1 MLNKKYIH
9 LILTDIRF
17 WILIFFVIRLIGIT
31 NAPLEVGHNWRQCLT
46 NMIAR
51 NFLEGNNNILYPQ
64 IDMAGEKNGIIGSE
78 FPFFNYIIYLISKI
92 FGYSHWYGRLINLIV
107 SSFGVYFFYLLSE
120 NLYNKRIA
128 FNSGII
134 LIVSIWFGYSRKIMP
149 DTFSVS
155 LTIIGLY
162 FCYRYLIEGSL
173 INVILFFLF
182 TSLGILCKI
191 PALSLMSI
199 LIILLFIKSIPLK
212 RKLAIGI
219 FTILSF
225 SLIYLWYFFWVPYL
239 LNTYHYQLYFP
250 KDIIEGLKEIA
261 TLIPETLEKFYFS
274 SLQSYIAF
282 LCFLTGL
289 VLIAKSKD
297 ILLKT
302 GIVLFFLAF
311 IFFIIK
317 TGAVFPLHGY
327 YIIPFTPLMAF
338 ITGYMLS
345 KINIKYQYILLL
357 IIAIEGILNQQHD
370 FFIKESEKYKLSLEN
385 IANKTT
391 NKNDLIVI
399 NGGQNP
405 QQLYFTNRKG
415 WTINDT
421 DLMDKEKILSLKN
434 KGASY
439 LFVNKNSFNENLE
452 SFSPIYQDQYYNVY
466 KLE

>member
-1 MLNKKYIH
+1 
-9 LILTDIRF
+9 
-17 WILIFFVIRLIGIT
+17 
-31 NAPLEVGHNWRQCLT
+31 
-46 NMIAR
+46 
-51 NFLEGNNNILYPQ
+51 
-64 IDMAGEKNGIIGSE
+64 
-78 FPFFNYIIYLISKI
+78 
-92 FGYSHWYGRLINLIV
+92 
-107 SSFGVYFFYLLSE
+107 
-120 NLYNKRIA
+120 
-128 FNSGII
+128 
-134 LIVSIWFGYSRKIMP
+134 
-149 DTFSVS
+149 
-155 LTIIGLY
+155 
-162 FCYRYLIEGSL
+162 
-173 INVILFFLF
+173 
-182 TSLGILCKI
+182 
-191 PALSLMSI
+191 MSI